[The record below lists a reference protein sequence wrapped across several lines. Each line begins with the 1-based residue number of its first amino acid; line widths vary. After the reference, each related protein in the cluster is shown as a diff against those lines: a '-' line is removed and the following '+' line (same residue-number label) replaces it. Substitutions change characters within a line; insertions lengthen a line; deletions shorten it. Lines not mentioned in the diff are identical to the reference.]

1 MTIILRQAMQH
12 EANDLLKLVGKA
24 GLQSE
29 GIKES
34 IQNYL
39 VVVSSDGETIG
50 TVGLELI
57 GKDGL
62 LRSFVLKQKYSTE
75 SLLLKLIDKIL
86 VYSKEKGVETLYL
99 LTKAGHVF
107 EALSFKKVTEE
118 NTPKHIQNAEH
129 VKNNAASGA
138 ELLAYALDS

>member
-12 EANDLLKLVGKA
+12 EAKDLLQLVGKA

-34 IQNYL
+34 IENYL
-39 VVVSSDGETIG
+39 VVVNDEGETIG
-50 TVGLELI
+50 TVGLERI

-62 LRSFVLKQKYSTE
+62 LRSFVLKQKYSSET
-75 SLLLKLIDKIL
+75 LLLKLIDKIL
-86 VYSKEKGVETLYL
+86 VYSKDKGVETLYL
-99 LTKAGHVF
+99 LTKAVHMF
-107 EALSFKKVTEE
+107 EALSFKVVPKGKV
-118 NTPKHIQNAEH
+118 PPHIESADH